1 MTTTD
6 CAYFFK
12 GKRKDNGE
20 WVAGNHQHKKV
31 PTCLEP
37 KPSDY
42 ERVSFICDD
51 ELGSLPFEVIP
62 ETVGMWNGL
71 EDDFGAY
78 FFTGDIIECC
88 NSAAHDLNWG
98 LEKVIRGVLVLISG
112 QFSLKV
118 YQKGK
123 APVYLDHW
131 LNAEKKEVL
140 GNVHDEPELLNQ
152 E

>member
-20 WVAGNHQHKKV
+20 WVAGNHQHKKR
-31 PTCLEP
+31 PTKLEP
-37 KPSDY
+37 TPADY
-42 ERVSFICDD
+42 ERISLIYDD
-51 ELGSLPFEVIP
+51 DLGGESFEVIP
-62 ETVGMWNGL
+62 ETVGIWNGL

-88 NSAAHDLNWG
+88 NEAAHDFNWG
-98 LEKVIRGVLVLISG
+98 LEKVARGVLVLING
-112 QFSLKV
+112 KFSLKV
-118 YQKGK
+118 PRTGK

-131 LNAEKKEVL
+131 LNAERKEVI

-152 E
+152 R